1 MPTSS
6 TIRTQLTAALGTSA
20 TAMTSLMQNWPLL
33 LFSIPIAIILALIFM
48 LLIRCCAG
56 CFIYILIFMAIGA
69 LVGFGIYLLIT
80 PSNAV
85 SGTAAGATGSI
96 IVAVLCFLFAFLILL
111 LLCCF
116 RKRIALAT
124 SIVKVAAKF
133 ISEHCLIVMLPVF
146 LFIVTLFFLVLWVLQ
161 ALGFYSL
168 GTPYHTTHQ
177 YPFAHFRISAWIE
190 VLFVIHVIFLLWTLM
205 FFI

>member
-1 MPTSS
+1 MKDSS
-6 TIRTQLTAALGTSA
+6 SDRLDNHKLSQACCGDSVKIVDIDSESQNLRRVQAMGICRGRTIEVQRDSDP
-20 TAMTSLMQNWPLL
+20 M
-33 LFSIPIAIILALIFM
+33 
-48 LLIRCCAG
+48 
-56 CFIYILIFMAIGA
+56 
-69 LVGFGIYLLIT
+69 
-80 PSNAV
+80 
-85 SGTAAGATGSI
+85 
-96 IVAVLCFLFAFLILL
+96 IVKVHQT
-111 LLCCF
+111 
-116 RKRIALAT
+116 RIALAT